1 MKDTMIGMV
10 GHDSVYLA
18 LAADGRPYDASRK
31 GASRCGSLAADG
43 RPYRF
48 FHVSY
53 CLLPDAYCLM
63 PAHAYSFPMSQLDR
77 REGRSFSRTQ
87 MAL

>member
-10 GHDSVYLA
+10 GYDSVYLA
-18 LAADGRPYDASRK
+18 LAADGRPY
-31 GASRCGSLAADG
+31 
-43 RPYRF
+43 RF
-48 FHVSY
+48 FRVSY

-77 REGRSFSRTQ
+77 RQGRSFSSTQ

>member
-1 MKDTMIGMV
+1 MKDTMIGMA
-10 GHDSVYLA
+10 GYDSVYLGLA
-18 LAADGRPYDASRK
+18 ADGRPYDASRKGASHCGSLAADGRPYDASRK

-48 FHVSY
+48 FRVSY

-63 PAHAYSFPMSQLDR
+63 PIA
-77 REGRSFSRTQ
+77 
-87 MAL
+87 